1 MDIDA
6 DGFCSLMDPENSETK
21 DDIRIPDGELGDQI
35 RAAFEKDDC
44 GMNVSSATKM
54 PLPHRVTFQL
64 TVVAACGEEAIL
76 GFKNMP
82 KDN

>member
-44 GMNVSSATKM
+44 GMNVSSATKVSTSLS
-54 PLPHRVTFQL
+54 PCHFSAYRRCCLRRGGYPWLQEHAQ
-64 TVVAACGEEAIL
+64 G
-76 GFKNMP
+76 
-82 KDN
+82 